1 MSRQAWAEPIDAE
14 TYLPETV
21 CPHADDSR
29 CLPSRRAWFW
39 LFGDNA
45 GRTGHCRRVIE
56 IGGRHIRL
64 FGIRAPALAETCR
77 AGGEAWPCGKA
88 ALDWLKGYLED
99 REVAC
104 RERGRDEYG
113 RMVAVCY
120 VGGENLSGTLAREG
134 WALNNPADGMDY
146 AGAEEEAHLAGR
158 GMWKGSGERP

>member
-1 MSRQAWAEPIDAE
+1 MRMILVASLLAAPGSGYSE
-14 TYLPETV
+14 TTLVGPATAVE
-21 CPHADDSR
+21 
-29 CLPSRRAWFW
+29 
-39 LFGDNA
+39 GD
-45 GRTGHCRRVIE
+45 VIE

-64 FGIRAPALAETCR
+64 SGIRAPALAETCR